1 MDLSG
6 IAGKYDLIYSLG
18 GNCTPSIQLKRMN
31 LRSFSGVFDWMVSEL
46 EDVSGVLENRFQG
59 FMEPGNLKAVG
70 IDYGGGNL
78 LVMDRKS
85 RIISAHDFPQNQNH
99 IFHLASYPEFR
110 SRLDRRIYRT
120 LHHLMYGSRL
130 LFVRTNAYYEEACE
144 LERVLNV
151 LVKQDYRVLVINHSN
166 ADGITDLQ
174 WSLPRT
180 CAVGCYSINPDCW
193 DTLFKDVSLG

>member
-180 CAVGCYSINPDCW
+180 CAVGCYSINPACW

>member
-99 IFHLASYPEFR
+99 IFHLASYPDFR

-180 CAVGCYSINPDCW
+180 CAVGCYSINPACW